1 MGGRL
6 YLVDGTALAYRAH
19 FAFIRNP
26 LTTSTGRDTSASF
39 GYVRAI
45 LNLLRDEQ
53 PDYVAVCFDRPEP
66 TFRKKRFPAYKAT
79 REKAPREMID
89 QLPGIKAL
97 TEALGVPV
105 LELPDGKLIF
115 DSHEIVRYAR
125 EQRSS

>member
-26 LTTSTGRDTSASF
+26 LTTSAGRDTSASF

-53 PDYVAVCFDRPEP
+53 PDYIAVCFDRPEP

-79 REKAPREMID
+79 REKAPREMVE
-89 QLPGIKAL
+89 QFPVIKEM
-97 TEALGVPV
+97 TEALGVP
-105 LELPDGKLIF
+105 
-115 DSHEIVRYAR
+115 
-125 EQRSS
+125 